1 MGLPEPSLWRM
12 AINLVEVESF
22 PDSVSL
28 LLVLQTPERER
39 ASDGLLWMG
48 PEAWDSRARFW
59 EVRV

>member
-1 MGLPEPSLWRM
+1 MGLPEPSLWGM

-28 LLVLQTPERER
+28 LLVPQTPESER
-39 ASDGLLWMG
+39 ASDELLWMG
-48 PEAWDSRARFW
+48 PVAWDSMARFW